1 MNWCKKWADFKVP
14 SKIQSGEY
22 SMDGGIDN
30 FSKLVQDNEEIKEID
45 INPLLINKQGKF
57 EAVDV
62 KVIF

>member
-1 MNWCKKWADFKVP
+1 
-14 SKIQSGEY
+14 
-22 SMDGGIDN
+22 MDGGIDN
-30 FSKLVQDNEEIKEID
+30 FSKLVQENDEIKEID

>member
-30 FSKLVQDNEEIKEID
+30 FSKLVQENDEIKEID

>member
-45 INPLLINKQGKF
+45 INPLLINEQGKF